1 MVSRISLNDAN
12 ARLPDLVNR
21 VKTGGEEFVIEQG
34 GEAMCRLSPVPP
46 RRFTGADFIELMRTI
61 RRPDP
66 EFWDDVE
73 AGVRNQGTVPPSPW
87 DQ

>member
-21 VKTGGEEFVIEQG
+21 VKTHGDEFVIEQG
-34 GEAMCRLSPVPP
+34 GEALCRLTAVQPK
-46 RRFTGADFIELMRTI
+46 RFTGADFIELMRTI
-61 RRPDP
+61 EHPDP
-66 EFWDDVE
+66 GFADDVE
-73 AGVRNQGTVPPSPW
+73 DAVRNQGTVPPSPW

>member
-34 GEAMCRLSPVPP
+34 GEAMCRLSPVQA
-46 RRFTGADFIELMRTI
+46 RRFTGTDFIELMRTI
-61 RRPDP
+61 VRPDS
-66 EFWDDVE
+66 EFWRRRSLD
-73 AGVRNQGTVPPSPW
+73 A
-87 DQ
+87 